1 MGSFTNVD
9 GQLHIFSDV
18 VRSFSLTG
26 QPAGGGQDR
35 LPAGR
40 PVMLTDTAVSWKS
53 EKVAYTGCTKG
64 RQSGVIVVSRLH
76 VGE

>member
-26 QPAGGGQDR
+26 QPAGGGRDR

-40 PVMLTDTAVSWKS
+40 PVMLTDTADSWKS
-53 EKVAYTGCTKG
+53 EKVH
-64 RQSGVIVVSRLH
+64 RLYKRPSIRSDCC
-76 VGE
+76 E